1 MVGLTHMDSQ
11 VITDSEKRPNVYI
24 DLYGM
29 LKGSSGKKRHVL
41 GVSPVLKEAVKEVIG
56 YLDSLDIS
64 SAYILYVNDT
74 FVKSAL
80 EQTPEGP
87 ISEGDI
93 FKVIPIVSGG

>member
-1 MVGLTHMDSQ
+1 MQ
-11 VITDSEKRPNVYI
+11 SENNTNVYI

-41 GVSPVLKEAVKEVIG
+41 AVSSVLKDAVKDVRE
-56 YLDSLDIS
+56 YLGSLNIPS
-64 SAYILYVNDT
+64 SYILYVNDT

-80 EQTPEGP
+80 ERHSDYLM
-87 ISEGDI
+87 SEGDV